1 MNIHPHLHVMLAV
14 RAIIPLVF
22 RLLHV
27 YHVLLIARISYG
39 GPWQSMPRIIS
50 YICSIGFI
58 SMVEMHEAV
67 ALRYATISHGRIQV
81 MLILIL
87 HVHGRH
93 LTCQCIVVDILS
105 MEG

>member
-1 MNIHPHLHVMLAV
+1 
-14 RAIIPLVF
+14 
-22 RLLHV
+22 
-27 YHVLLIARISYG
+27 
-39 GPWQSMPRIIS
+39 
-50 YICSIGFI
+50 
-58 SMVEMHEAV
+58 MVEMHEAV